1 MTDLRAIVQRY
12 KDLTAGFGQPVAL
25 KAFGLDTDETQKV
38 FSAFDEDYQISR
50 FFHFSCEEGQSYTIS
65 GELVTHV
72 AIDAAIN
79 SLL

>member
-1 MTDLRAIVQRY
+1 MTNLREIVHKY
-12 KDLTAGFGQPVAL
+12 KALVGSYGVPVMLA
-25 KAFGLDTDETQKV
+25 AFGLDTEETQKV

-50 FFHFSCEEGQSYTIS
+50 FFHFSCEEGQSYSIN

-79 SLL
+79 SAL

>member
-1 MTDLRAIVQRY
+1 MTDLRDIVQRY
-12 KDLTAGFGQPVAL
+12 KDLAAGFGQPVAL

-50 FFHFSCEEGQSYTIS
+50 FFHFSCEEGQSYTIN